1 MTGLN
6 EVQFERLV
14 RELTWFVQVPRNTG
28 GRPYRLSLVEQVE
41 MTLVLLRHNVTEEL
55 VAGFYGVSQ
64 ATVSR
69 VRTRVRVALARWA
82 TKRSCALRTLARG
95 RVVLVDGTYVPTGN
109 RPGQG
114 RDLERANY
122 SGKRHCQ
129 NLNIQV
135 AATLDGRLLATS
147 APSPGAT
154 HDSRA
159 FTESGWGTTLKK
171 GQWIA
176 DRAYIA
182 TGAIT
187 PYRKPQHR
195 ELTQAEKSSNSTLAS
210 LRAPVERCI
219 SHLKNWR
226 IISRGYRG
234 QLKHLPTLMAI
245 ITALE
250 TYRTYE

>member
-6 EVQFERLV
+6 EVQFDGLV
-14 RELTWFVQVPRNTG
+14 RDLTWFVQVPKNTG

-41 MTLVLLRHNVTEEL
+41 MTLVLLRHNVPEEL

-69 VRTRVRVALARWA
+69 VRNRVRVALARWA
-82 TKRSCALRTLARG
+82 TKRSRSLRSLARG
-95 RVVLVDGTYVPTGN
+95 QVVLVDGTYVPTGN
-109 RPGQG
+109 RAQTG
-114 RDLERANY
+114 RSNY

-129 NLNIQV
+129 GLNIQV
-135 AATLDGRLLATS
+135 ASTLDGRMLAVS
-147 APSPGAT
+147 DPSPGAF
-154 HDSRA
+154 HDSHA
-159 FTESGWGTTLKK
+159 LEESGWNKVLKK

-182 TGAIT
+182 TSAIT

-195 ELTQAEKSSNSTLAS
+195 DLTDPETESNSAIAS
-210 LRAPVERCI
+210 LRSPVERCI

-226 IISRGYRG
+226 ILSHGYRG
-234 QLKHLPTLMAI
+234 QLKHLPTIIAI
-245 ITALE
+245 TTALE
-250 TYRTYE
+250 IYRTCE